1 MNSALIQ
8 TAAAPAATGGFD
20 ISSLLFP
27 LLMVFVIYMMWNSGR
42 KRKRAALELKT
53 SLTVGTEVILH
64 SGITGKIV
72 SLDDSHAVIETTP
85 KVRLRVVVG
94 AIRGVDTSIESAA
107 VSSPDA
113 SADSGDTKTK

>member
-1 MNSALIQ
+1 MNSELIE

>member
-1 MNSALIQ
+1 LNSELIE